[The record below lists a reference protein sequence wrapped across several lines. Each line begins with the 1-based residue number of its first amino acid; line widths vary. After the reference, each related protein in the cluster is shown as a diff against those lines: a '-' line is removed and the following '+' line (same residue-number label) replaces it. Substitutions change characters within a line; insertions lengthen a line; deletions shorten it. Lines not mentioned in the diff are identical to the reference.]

1 MKNATLNMALCEGRH
16 AIPNAT
22 NGAIFGNT
30 INPIDVC
37 GLEEKALNKLEGVK
51 ALNLYVTG
59 LSVALVAVI
68 NVCHREGIMLTLW
81 HYDRD
86 SGNYYPQSVA

>member
-1 MKNATLNMALCEGRH
+1 MTKILNMALCEGRH
-16 AIPNAT
+16 SIPQAVD
-22 NGAIFGNT
+22 GSIFSNT
-30 INPIDVC
+30 LNPLDVS
-37 GLEEKALNKLEGVK
+37 GLEEQAFHKLEGVN

-68 NVCHREGIMLTLW
+68 NVCHREDIMLTLW

>member
-1 MKNATLNMALCEGRH
+1 MTKNMCLCEARH
-16 AIPNAT
+16 NIPEAT
-22 NGAIFGNT
+22 EGAIYPNS
-30 INPIDVC
+30 INPLDVC
-37 GLEEKALNKLEGVK
+37 GLEEYALNKLQGVK

-81 HYDRD
+81 HYNRD
-86 SGNYYPQSVA
+86 NGEYYPQTVA

>member
-1 MKNATLNMALCEGRH
+1 MIKNMALCEARH
-16 AIPNAT
+16 DIPQAVD
-22 NGAIFGNT
+22 GSIFPNS
-30 INPIDVC
+30 INPLDVY
-37 GLEEKALNKLEGVK
+37 GLEEVACHKLSSVK

-68 NVCHREGIMLTLW
+68 NVCHREDIMLTLW

>member
-1 MKNATLNMALCEGRH
+1 MTKSMTLCEGRH
-16 AIPNAT
+16 DIPNAT
-22 NGAIFGNT
+22 DGAIFGNT
-30 INPIDVC
+30 INPLDVC

-81 HYDRD
+81 HYDRN

>member
-1 MKNATLNMALCEGRH
+1 MKNATLSMALCEGRH

-30 INPIDVC
+30 INPLDVS
-37 GLEEKALNKLEGVK
+37 GLEETAFHKLEGVK

-68 NVCHREGIMLTLW
+68 NVCHRENIILTLW
-81 HYDRD
+81 HFDRD

>member
-1 MKNATLNMALCEGRH
+1 MKIYNMALCESRH
-16 AIPNAT
+16 DIPQAVD
-22 NGAIFGNT
+22 GSIFGNT
-30 INPIDVC
+30 INPMDVC
-37 GLEEKALNKLEGVK
+37 GLEEVAYNKLEGVK
-51 ALNLYVTG
+51 VLNLYVTG

-68 NVCHREGIMLTLW
+68 NVCHRENIMLTLW

>member
-1 MKNATLNMALCEGRH
+1 MKTLNIELCQGRH
-16 AIPNAT
+16 EIPNAT
-22 NGAIFGNT
+22 DGAIFSNT
-30 INPIDVC
+30 INPLDVH
-37 GLEEKALNKLEGVK
+37 GLEEIAFNKLEGANSV
-51 ALNLYVTG
+51 NLYVTG
-59 LSVALVAVI
+59 LTVALVAVI

>member
-1 MKNATLNMALCEGRH
+1 MKNATLSMALCEGRH

-30 INPIDVC
+30 INPLDVC
-37 GLEEKALNKLEGVK
+37 GLEETAYNKLMGVK

-59 LSVALVAVI
+59 LSVALIAVV